1 MTMVSFRVKDEEAA
15 ALARWA
21 QALGVDR
28 SELLRDA
35 VHRHLTALSSENDV
49 EAWKRQ
55 PLSEA
60 ERSLSSVADWGLDED
75 WSEWGDEAR

>member
-1 MTMVSFRVKDEEAA
+1 MVSFRVHDDEAA
-15 ALARWA
+15 ALQRWA

-35 VHRHLTALSSENDV
+35 VHRHLAALSSENDV

-60 ERSLSSVADWGLDED
+60 ERSLAAAAEWGPDED
-75 WSEWGDEAR
+75 WSEWADEAR

>member
-21 QALGVDR
+21 AALGVDR

-35 VHRHLTALSSENDV
+35 VHRHLATLSSENDI
-49 EAWKRQ
+49 EAWQRQ
-55 PLSEA
+55 PLSDT
-60 ERSLSSVADWGLDED
+60 ERSLSSVADWGPDED
-75 WSEWGDEAR
+75 WSEWG

>member
-15 ALARWA
+15 ALRRWA

-35 VHRHLTALSSENDV
+35 VHRHLAALSSENDI
-49 EAWKRQ
+49 EAWERQ
-55 PLSEA
+55 PLNDS
-60 ERSLSSVADWGLDED
+60 ERSLSSIADWGADED
-75 WSEWGDEAR
+75 WSEWGR

>member
-1 MTMVSFRVKDEEAA
+1 MTMISFRVKDQEAA
-15 ALARWA
+15 ALKRWA
-21 QALGVDR
+21 RALDLDR

-35 VHRHLTALSSENDV
+35 LHRHLAALSSENDV

-60 ERSLSSVADWGLDED
+60 ERSLSSVADWGPDED
-75 WSEWGDEAR
+75 WSEWSDEAR

>member
-15 ALARWA
+15 EIRRWA

-35 VHRHLTALSSENDV
+35 VHRHLAALSSENDV
-49 EAWKRQ
+49 EAWQRQ

-60 ERSLSSVADWGLDED
+60 ERSLSSVADWGPDED
-75 WSEWGDEAR
+75 WSEWRDEAR

>member
-15 ALARWA
+15 ALQRWA

-35 VHRHLTALSSENDV
+35 VHRHLATLSSENDIEV
-49 EAWKRQ
+49 WQRQ
-55 PLSEA
+55 PLSDT
-60 ERSLSSVADWGLDED
+60 ERSLSSVADWGPDED
-75 WSEWGDEAR
+75 WSEWGQ